1 MSYANRS
8 TAPVDVQIR
17 LDDWIRHAE
26 ALVEATP
33 ALQQPLAFGAPLAA
47 AERRAAWY
55 GLTEF
60 EWAALRTALE
70 SLGIAH
76 AWIDYGQPEPQW
88 HSRELQRA

>member
-17 LDDWIRHAE
+17 LDDWARHAGTLLE
-26 ALVEATP
+26 AMP
-33 ALQQPLAFGAPLAA
+33 ALQQPLAFGAPLGPG
-47 AERRAAWY
+47 ERRAAWY

-70 SLGIAH
+70 SQGIAH
-76 AWIDYGQPEPQW
+76 TWIDYGQPEPQW
-88 HSRELQRA
+88 HSREPQRA